1 MKISQSI
8 YKAWLDPM
16 TCNYA
21 YFNRLADLD
30 KLAFQKGRYFE
41 GQLIGTRDGDVPS
54 LTKLVSNKPKS
65 GSKKAILEDYIIKKE
80 GMIPFEGKYN
90 VADLWAHIDAM
101 PDDVVEVDTTT
112 KTKMDTMVRYA
123 KGIREGYD
131 FKTITSQEEIETKY
145 FIGHLDEVAEFT
157 YKGKRIKA
165 IVDMKYTE
173 IAYGSRTDTFNPHPK
188 FGLDRNVVIQAIFYS
203 ILYYIKYKEWLPFF
217 FHVFYSPA
225 STNSFV
231 DENLTFEPQSKLLL
245 VDINQ
250 DGAMFQE
257 VFNLFKDA
265 KEKKLGIWK
274 EIKEPSYTN
283 NPSVCAKC
291 PVRFTCKGRQ
301 WGSEEMEV
309 FV

>member
-8 YKAWLDPM
+8 YKAWLDSM

-21 YFNRLADLD
+21 YFNRLSDLD

-41 GQLIGTRDGDVPS
+41 GQLIGTRDGDVPD
-54 LTKLVSNKPKS
+54 LMKEVCQKPKS
-65 GSKKAILEDYIIKKE
+65 TARKADLEAYILRKE
-80 GMIPFEGKYN
+80 GMIPFEGKYTTSDLKEYIFN
-90 VADLWAHIDAM
+90 MPKDVAK
-101 PDDVVEVDTTT
+101 VDTAT
-112 KTKMDTMVRYA
+112 KIKMDMMVRYA
-123 KGIREGYD
+123 KGIRQGYGIE
-131 FKTITSQEEIETKY
+131 TITSQEEIETNH
-145 FIGHLDEVAEFT
+145 FIGHLDEVAYLN
-157 YKGKRIKA
+157 YKGKRIKS

-188 FGLDRNVVIQAIFYS
+188 FGLDRSVVVQAIFYS

-231 DENLTFEPQSKLLL
+231 DEDISFEPQSKLILI
-245 VDINQ
+245 DIDQ
-250 DGAMFQE
+250 EGVMFNE
-257 VFNLFKDA
+257 IFNLFRDS
-265 KEKKLGIWK
+265 KEKKLGIWE
-274 EIKEPSYTN
+274 EIEKPSYTT

-291 PVRFTCKGRQ
+291 PARFTCEGRQ

-309 FV
+309 LV